1 MSCIGQSNLKE
12 KRGYKEKGLEDVKK
26 QKYLFFYKKYCC
38 NGGMRKQKSLTRPDD
53 IPETF
58 FFQINKNLLIVLKRI
73 VNMCTFE
80 KTKCLVVRQ
89 FSKNNYL

>member
-1 MSCIGQSNLKE
+1 
-12 KRGYKEKGLEDVKK
+12 
-26 QKYLFFYKKYCC
+26 
-38 NGGMRKQKSLTRPDD
+38 MRKQKSLTRPDD
-53 IPETF
+53 IPDTF